1 MSRTQG
7 RQTLSFSD
15 FNLQSAF
22 IKSIEAAGYQTPTPL
37 QSELIPLVEEKKNV
51 LVWTQSASG
60 KTGAFLIPAMNYI
73 LENPAPEKRGAR
85 ILILTSRRDRVS
97 QINYTIKRLS
107 SDHVMR
113 FGFIVSGRPYQ
124 TQMRLMRRPLDI
136 MIATP
141 GRLNDLMSNGKADF
155 SQLEMLIIDDLTSI
169 YKKNLQGLV
178 EQIIKQAG
186 DTCSTVTF
194 VSEDENTNAYAQS
207 LFPDAVQVSV
217 DDDGDDT
224 AFRAESN
231 RESQTSEKPTKNTHQ
246 KENNKT
252 EVAPEPVNKIEIPE
266 NLMAQKVHVADDYT
280 HKIAMMDHLLD
291 EFAGE
296 STIIYTATNKAA
308 KILQDN
314 LSNHGHAAELIDDV
328 EADEIKDMD
337 ILISS
342 DQQKTVLDAD
352 VYPHIDSHI
361 IHIDLPRKTEQYLKR
376 LSHHH
381 RDRDDEALL
390 MVDGYNF
397 NELKHIEKTL
407 GESLSQITVP
417 GLEPLNP
424 FVNLS
429 KGKPSHNRSNSK
441 NPNQARNKNTNNRN
455 AKNKNNRS
463 NNKSRPNAK
472 NGKANNPRAKN
483 KNTAQNSNQDQGD
496 NQSDPQR
503 RQRKG
508 AFGRLNGGAQRKRSN
523 GRDTTNTN
531 RNANGGGRH
540 SNGRTGGRN
549 VKVGVS
555 TRGTAPPAG
564 GGGDRGWK
572 ADPQERKVEKSKVVI
587 RYSKKRLMDDKPDD
601 AD

>member
-1 MSRTQG
+1 MPVHSTG
-7 RQTLSFSD
+7 ETILSFSD
-15 FNLQSAF
+15 FNLQPEF
-22 IKSIEAAGYQTPTPL
+22 IKSIEAAGYQSPTPL
-37 QSELIPLVEEKKNV
+37 QSQLIPLLAEKKSAV
-51 LVWTQSASG
+51 VRTQSASG

-169 YKKNLQGLV
+169 YKKNLHGLV

-186 DTCSTVTF
+186 PDCSTLTF
-194 VSEDENTNAYAQS
+194 VSNDDDTSAYAEE
-207 LFPDAVQVSV
+207 LFPDAVQIDIEDNEDSASEHQQGNAKKGNH
-217 DDDGDDT
+217 DN
-224 AFRAESN
+224 ASAKPAKQSN
-231 RESQTSEKPTKNTHQ
+231 H
-246 KENNKT
+246 KT
-252 EVAPEPVNKIEIPE
+252 ENTNSAPALVVPE
-266 NLMAQKVHVADDYT
+266 NIMPQKVHIADDYT
-280 HKIAMMDHLLD
+280 HKIAMMDHLMD

-296 STIIYTATNKAA
+296 SVLIYTATNKAA
-308 KILQDN
+308 KMLQEN
-314 LSNHGHAAELIDDV
+314 LSNHGHAAELIDDL
-328 EADEIKDMD
+328 EADEIKDVD

-352 VYPHIDSHI
+352 IYPQIDTRI
-361 IHIDLPRKTEQYLKR
+361 IHFDLPRKTEQYIKR
-376 LSHHH
+376 LNNHQQE
-381 RDRDDEALL
+381 RDNETLL
-390 MVDGYNF
+390 MIDGYNY

-407 GESLSQITVP
+407 GEALEQITVP

-429 KGKPSHNRSNSK
+429 RGKPSHNKRSG
-441 NPNQARNKNTNNRN
+441 NQNDSGQRN
-455 AKNKNNRS
+455 AKNRNSNQRNGRANSKPRNN
-463 NNKSRPNAK
+463 NAK
-472 NGKANNPRAKN
+472 NAKN
-483 KNTAQNSNQDQGD
+483 NKGKNQRPKNNNNQNSNDD
-496 NQSDPQR
+496 NQDSR

-508 AFGRLNGGAQRKRSN
+508 PFGRLNGGAQRKKSN
-523 GRDTTNTN
+523 GQNNAQGQNQGQN
-531 RNANGGGRH
+531 RNNNR
-540 SNGRTGGRN
+540 R

-555 TRGTAPPAG
+555 TRGTAPPG
-564 GGGDRGWK
+564 GGKISDRAWQSDF
-572 ADPQERKVEKSKVVI
+572 AAPQERKAEKSKPVVI
-587 RYSKKRLMDDKPDD
+587 RYSKKRIIEDKPDES
-601 AD
+601 

>member
-1 MSRTQG
+1 M
-7 RQTLSFSD
+7 SFSD
-15 FNLQSAF
+15 FNLQPEF
-22 IKSIEAAGYQTPTPL
+22 IKSIEAAGYQAPTPL
-37 QSELIPLVEEKKNV
+37 QSELIPLVEGRKNV

-85 ILILTSRRDRVS
+85 VLILTSRRDRVS

-124 TQMRLMRRPLDI
+124 AQMRLMRRPLDI

-141 GRLNDLMSNGKADF
+141 GRLNDLMNNSKADF

-186 DTCSTVTF
+186 DTCLTLTF

-207 LFPDAVQVSV
+207 LFPEAVQVNV
-217 DDDGDDT
+217 DDESDDT
-224 AFRAESN
+224 AFRTEPHNAPQKGKQATQPTESTQKKIKKEAVP
-231 RESQTSEKPTKNTHQ
+231 ESVH
-246 KENNKT
+246 
-252 EVAPEPVNKIEIPE
+252 KIEVPE
-266 NLMAQKVHVADDYT
+266 NLMAQKVYVADDYT

-328 EADEIKDMD
+328 ESDEIKNMD

-361 IHIDLPRKTEQYLKR
+361 IHFDLPRKTEQYLKR

-417 GLEPLNP
+417 GLESLNP

-441 NPNQARNKNTNNRN
+441 NPNQARNKNPQNRN

-463 NNKSRPNAK
+463 NNKPRPNAK
-472 NGKANNPRAKN
+472 NGKANKPRARN
-483 KNTAQNSNQDQGD
+483 KNTTQNNSNSSGQNSNQEQGD
-496 NQSDPQR
+496 NLSDPQR

-523 GRDTTNTN
+523 GRDSTNTT
-531 RNANGGGRH
+531 RSTGGGRH
-540 SNGRTGGRN
+540 SYGRTGGRN

-555 TRGTAPPAG
+555 TRGTAPPSG
-564 GGGDRGWK
+564 SGDRGWK

-587 RYSKKRLMDDKPDD
+587 RYSKKRLIDDKPDD
-601 AD
+601 A